1 VIKENVLVKV
11 EGVCVSIY
19 RGKKWVVTIMY
30 KLDHEESDDYLSTNF
45 TIHVAWMW
53 TLKVFEP

>member
-1 VIKENVLVKV
+1 MFVKV
-11 EGVCVSIY
+11 EGVCVTIY
-19 RGKKWVVTIMY
+19 RGKEWVVTIMY